1 MERKNFGH
9 WNQPRQTQA
18 MSLFY
23 PLYRVVVWH
32 NRGETRLILGTHY
45 LDHNHLKTIRIAGG
59 IDLINEEIHIKKQII
74 LRHYICG
81 CINITLTSD
90 RSKRVRSAGLQI
102 WIILGVFTPLLV
114 TDCPPKCQ
122 DNNLVLERVN
132 NGKG

>member
-1 MERKNFGH
+1 
-9 WNQPRQTQA
+9 

-32 NRGETRLILGTHY
+32 DRGETRLILVAHY
-45 LDHNHLKTIRIAGG
+45 LDHNHLKTIKIVEG
-59 IDLINEEIHIKKQII
+59 IDLINKEIHIKKQII
-74 LRHYICG
+74 LRHYICR
-81 CINITLTSD
+81 CINITLASD
-90 RSKRVRSAGLQI
+90 RSERVQSGRLQI
-102 WIILGVFTPLLV
+102 RIFLGVFTPLLV